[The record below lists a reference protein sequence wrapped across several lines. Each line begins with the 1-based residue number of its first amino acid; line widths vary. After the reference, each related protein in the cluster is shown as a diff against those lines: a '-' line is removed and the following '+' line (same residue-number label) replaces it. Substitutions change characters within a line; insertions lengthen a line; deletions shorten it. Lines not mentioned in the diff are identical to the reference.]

1 MSIADMLDGGVTGIE
16 ELKNGKIEEW
26 KSESWYDLNGRR
38 VLSPSK
44 GVFIQ
49 NGKKIVVK

>member
-1 MSIADMLDGGVTGIE
+1 MSIADMLDGSVTGIE
-16 ELKNGKIEEW
+16 ALKNGKIEEW

-44 GVFIQ
+44 GVYIH
-49 NGKKIVVK
+49 NGKQMIVK